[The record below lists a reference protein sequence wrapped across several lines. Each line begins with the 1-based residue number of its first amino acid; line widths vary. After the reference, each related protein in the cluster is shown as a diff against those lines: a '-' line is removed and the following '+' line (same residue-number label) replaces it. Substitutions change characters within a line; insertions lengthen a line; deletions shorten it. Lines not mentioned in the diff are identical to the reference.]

1 MVVRVG
7 VDNNQF
13 NIGIVQYFVEIVG
26 EMDMGINGSLFF
38 RFRMA
43 TKNMRDMLVIFAVK
57 YIRQMVTGG
66 VFVEVNKGVVDD
78 YDFVFFK
85 VVIYILA

>member
-1 MVVRVG
+1 MVVCVG

-38 RFRMA
+38 WFCMVM
-43 TKNMRDMLVIFAVK
+43 KNMCDMLVIFVVK
-57 YIRQMVTGG
+57 YIWQMVMGG

-85 VVIYILA
+85 VVIYILV